1 MFRSL
6 IRLIF
11 YVAGPNSLFALAL
24 PNALA
29 QTAPT
34 LTVDAAGNPHPINP
48 DIYGIASYS
57 LDAGFAKEI
66 QVPNVRWGGDATTRY
81 NWEVDS
87 SNAGFDWYFMGG
99 QRTNTHPAIY
109 ILCEALIIRSYPS
122 KARQENQSRVCFR
135 PLRPQRL

>member
-1 MFRSL
+1 MFRHP
-6 IRLIF
+6 IRPAFSIIALLGL
-11 YVAGPNSLFALAL
+11 VAFA
-24 PNALA
+24 PRNAFA
-29 QTAPT
+29 QSAPT

-99 QRTNTHPAIY
+99 NGQTTPV
-109 ILCEALIIRSYPS
+109 PS
-122 KARQENQSRVCFR
+122 A
-135 PLRPQRL
+135 